1 MKHIAI
7 TKQEIDGSEI
17 NSVLSTDLHNH
28 LEVKT
33 EHGKWAKRLI
43 EKYEFVENSDYLTVA
58 KKVGRQISTE
68 YIFSIDM
75 AKEVCMVSN
84 TDKGRETRKYFI
96 KVEKQHNSKQ
106 MLALNDMMHK
116 TKFLLESNEI
126 IGETISSH
134 DKRITNLE
142 ENRRLESWMEKN
154 LLDAKMTRVYQLAS
168 NDEKLAKKLHSRIW
182 RAFKNKFHISSY
194 RDLSV
199 GRYEDGLMWLNNV
212 QLHEVV

>member
-7 TKQEIDGSEI
+7 TKQVLDGTEVNAVS
-17 NSVLSTDLHNH
+17 SRDLHKH

-33 EHGKWAKRLI
+33 EYKKWADRLI
-43 EKYEFVENSDYLTVA
+43 EKYQFVENEDFITIV
-58 KKVGRQISTE
+58 KNVGRNASTD
-68 YIFSIDM
+68 YVFTLDT

-84 TDKGRETRKYFI
+84 TDKGRETRKFFI
-96 KVEKQHNSKQ
+96 EVEKQHSKSS
-106 MLALNDMMHK
+106 LVKLNDHIEK
-116 TKFLLESNEI
+116 TKALFYTQEVM
-126 IGETISSH
+126 GEVITDIS
-134 DKRITNLE
+134 KRVENLE
-142 ENRRLESWMEKN
+142 ENRRLESWMEKK
-154 LLDAKMTRVYQLAS
+154 LLDAKMTRVYQLAN
-168 NDEKLAKKLHSRIW
+168 NDDKLAKKLHSRIW

>member
-1 MKHIAI
+1 MNIQVSKVII
-7 TKQEIDGSEI
+7 GNEDI
-17 NSVLSTDLHNH
+17 NAVSSRDLHKH

-33 EHGKWAKRLI
+33 EYKKWADRLI
-43 EKYEFVENSDYLTVA
+43 EKYQFVENEDFITIV
-58 KKVGRQISTE
+58 KNVGRNSSTD
-68 YIFSIDM
+68 YVFTLDT

-154 LLDAKMTRVYQLAS
+154 LLDAKMTRVYQLAN

-182 RAFKNKFHISSY
+182 IAFKNKFHISSY
-194 RDLSV
+194 RDISV